1 MSRDAYGNT
10 TVSNKYGA
18 TTAMTPGGYQSAY
31 GGVPGGG
38 LPGIDGPDDA
48 RESRTSGGLLGG
60 PSLGGHFGSK
70 NNRTP
75 AEKKALAA
83 TLGLAMAG
91 GAVAGPVGA
100 LAGAL
105 LGKGMAPGGLL
116 SKVNAI
122 DTSKIG
128 TITLG
133 NQAFSFGPTTNF
145 AKPNYG
151 LNSFPS
157 APSGGYKGGANFTRN
172 SAEGMRSIS
181 PGAAA
186 AIGRGEGGLY

>member
-1 MSRDAYGNT
+1 MSVNHHRRRAVRLAARTVSRDAYGNT

-75 AEKKALAA
+75 VEKKALAA

-133 NQAFSFGPTTNF
+133 TRHSLSAQQPT
-145 AKPNYG
+145 
-151 LNSFPS
+151 L
-157 APSGGYKGGANFTRN
+157 
-172 SAEGMRSIS
+172 RSRTM
-181 PGAAA
+181 A
-186 AIGRGEGGLY
+186 